1 MMLVIF
7 YLGLISAQSS
17 CNIRIIYSEK
27 TIGLLRIKMDVFFFC
42 RFIDIVS
49 SREPQKKLEKL
60 NKFIWKSHL
69 DLSVSNCVLWMN
81 TTVAHKL
88 LFHLMASKEAIFIK
102 TAFGSLDASGEITLH
117 KLDLNFLYWKGSCF
131 FRLVHLGRKATCQ
144 EAPSSWLE
152 RWCNICHLLLLH

>member
-7 YLGLISAQSS
+7 YLGLISAQSA

-49 SREPQKKLEKL
+49 MSRETQKKLEKL

-69 DLSVSNCVLWMN
+69 DLSVGNCVL
-81 TTVAHKL
+81 
-88 LFHLMASKEAIFIK
+88 
-102 TAFGSLDASGEITLH
+102 
-117 KLDLNFLYWKGSCF
+117 
-131 FRLVHLGRKATCQ
+131 
-144 EAPSSWLE
+144 
-152 RWCNICHLLLLH
+152 